1 MFKLLFILFVITN
14 DIFTSCWHCIFMIS
28 LITVLCMRD
37 HNKIKCLRLLWV
49 NAIISNFT
57 SILQFD
63 LSLTGASFNDLFL
76 LYFSTNFS
84 LYILAFLTGYL
95 LYFLCIYLKNEI
107 KLTCALNCTLI
118 ATLYIKRVL

>member
-1 MFKLLFILFVITN
+1 MRAYNLITNNVITN

-37 HNKIKCLRLLWV
+37 HNKIKCFRLLWV
-49 NAIISNFT
+49 DTIISNFK

-63 LSLTGASFNDLFL
+63 LTLTGASFNDLL
-76 LYFSTNFS
+76 VLYFSTSFS
-84 LYILAFLTGYL
+84 LYIVALLTGYF

-107 KLTCALNCTLI
+107 NLLVHLI
-118 ATLYIKRVL
+118 AP